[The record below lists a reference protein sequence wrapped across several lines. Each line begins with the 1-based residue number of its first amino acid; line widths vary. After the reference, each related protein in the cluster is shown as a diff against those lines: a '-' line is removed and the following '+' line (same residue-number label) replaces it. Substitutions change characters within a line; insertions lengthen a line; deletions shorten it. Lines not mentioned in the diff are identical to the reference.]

1 MNLENIYDTIKEAK
15 KAFNQAKT
23 EEEKTAA
30 REKYHKICAE
40 VDAAGP
46 YASRIFNEL
55 MHSKNNGNELLD
67 INDVVW
73 DKDAPELI
81 KAMKLY
87 GIKAFTFSSGWSHAV
102 VTAWRFQEAGAKL
115 VGLVQINGS
124 MNWDDEEHEKIP
136 AYKFTLD

>member
-1 MNLENIYDTIKEAK
+1 
-15 KAFNQAKT
+15 
-23 EEEKTAA
+23 
-30 REKYHKICAE
+30 
-40 VDAAGP
+40 
-46 YASRIFNEL
+46 
-55 MHSKNNGNELLD
+55 MHSRNNGNELLD

-81 KAMKLY
+81 KAMKLH

-124 MNWDDEEHEKIP
+124 MNWDDEGAREDPSLQVHIRLT
-136 AYKFTLD
+136 ARL

>member
-1 MNLENIYDTIKEAK
+1 MNFENIYNTIKEAK

-23 EEEKTAA
+23 EEEKAAA
-30 REKYHKICAE
+30 RETYHKICAE

-46 YASRIFNEL
+46 YASRIFNEYL
-55 MHSKNNGNELLD
+55 HARNNGNELLD

-73 DKDAPELI
+73 DKDASELI
-81 KAMKLY
+81 KAMKLH

-124 MNWDDEEHEKIP
+124 MNRDDEEHEKIP

>member
-1 MNLENIYDTIKEAK
+1 MNFENIYNTIKEAK

-23 EEEKTAA
+23 EEEKAAA
-30 REKYHKICAE
+30 REIYHKICAE

-46 YASRIFNEL
+46 YACRIFNDL
-55 MHSKNNGNELLD
+55 LHSRNNGNELLD

-73 DKDAPELI
+73 DNEAAKLI
-81 KAMKLY
+81 EAMKLY

>member
-1 MNLENIYDTIKEAK
+1 
-15 KAFNQAKT
+15 
-23 EEEKTAA
+23 
-30 REKYHKICAE
+30 
-40 VDAAGP
+40 
-46 YASRIFNEL
+46 
-55 MHSKNNGNELLD
+55 MHSRNNGNELLD

-102 VTAWRFQEAGAKL
+102 MTAWRFQEAGAKL

-124 MNWDDEEHEKIP
+124 LNWDDEEHEKIP